1 MYGFPKIAY
10 NKEVFTKIWA
20 EQSRIYPPIETEN
33 NGTN

>member
-1 MYGFPKIAY
+1 MLLNISP